1 MAGVEPAVTKRREMT
16 TRYAIGRWESLWAS
30 EPFMGHRIVLD
41 LKTKTVVAGQDK
53 RNGRWSP
60 MQLEHVA
67 YMQQILEETY
77 SDIFENASEF
87 EFATCD
93 TLPDWALLAWDWPRN
108 DDPDEELRAASRPR
122 ANPWRGCDS
131 SSQERRRYL

>member
-1 MAGVEPAVTKRREMT
+1 
-16 TRYAIGRWESLWAS
+16 
-30 EPFMGHRIVLD
+30 
-41 LKTKTVVAGQDK
+41 
-53 RNGRWSP
+53 

-108 DDPDEELRAASRPR
+108 DDPNGATSCQPR
-122 ANPWRGCDS
+122 ARES
-131 SSQERRRYL
+131 VARM